1 MLIKFP
7 ILITEDLLEIA
18 IYLAIFE
25 RVGELKRCIAITA
38 VASVLF
44 FTTWWKKVW
53 KNFLHFFLQA
63 IQAINGHTNMS
74 AEEFTNMIFQKID
87 VNNDGKNLSFLGIGR
102 DCPP

>member
-25 RVGELKRCIAITA
+25 RVGELKSCVAITA

-44 FTTWWKKVW
+44 SQ
-53 KNFLHFFLQA
+53 L
-63 IQAINGHTNMS
+63 
-74 AEEFTNMIFQKID
+74 
-87 VNNDGKNLSFLGIGR
+87 DGKTSERTFCISAFRLSRLLMATPT
-102 DCPP
+102 CLLKSSQP

>member
-44 FTTWWKKVW
+44 
-53 KNFLHFFLQA
+53 LQL
-63 IQAINGHTNMS
+63 
-74 AEEFTNMIFQKID
+74 
-87 VNNDGKNLSFLGIGR
+87 DGKKSERTFFISSFRLSRLLMATPT
-102 DCPP
+102 CLLKSSQT